1 MIRFFG
7 IPIDNLTTV
16 LLVITGCIIG
26 SVLLLALTNRIFFK
40 IGVRNI
46 GRRRVQMGLII
57 FALMLSTTLL
67 SSVLATGDVLTS
79 TVQSVAIYNWGN
91 IDETVVGGRG
101 PLGTFSQRIYN
112 RVESHVS
119 TSKTIAAV
127 AADLH
132 ENNLL
137 VADES
142 SRQVRSGV
150 TALAVLPGSEQGF
163 GGMLD
168 VNTKQHL
175 AIKSLGTND
184 VYLNLSAA
192 QLLNAQPGDT
202 LYLYSSNWPGRR
214 YSMRVA
220 ATVGNAGL
228 VGDTPY
234 ILARLDTFQNIE
246 NTPGRINEIF
256 VANRGGGGLNG
267 VGLSEQV
274 TQELKTILPRFVHVD
289 QVKQQGIQTSQSAEN
304 IFSTV
309 FSLFSL
315 FALAIGLLL
324 IFLIF
329 VLLAAERRAEMGM
342 ARAIGVQRYHLVL
355 MYIFEGAVYD
365 FLSSLVGIVIGVGS
379 SILLLNFLQP
389 ILQRF
394 NFPLKFSLQP
404 HSLIVAYC
412 LGVIFTFCSVAISS
426 WLVSHMTIVQAI
438 RDLPEIEHTPLSL
451 TEIKQLFWQ
460 YPGTD
465 YRSRE
470 KTPLFTTV
478 KMRLRR
484 IRRLLLE
491 HVPNVVL
498 EILRTL
504 AVLGLLPLVAGLGV
518 LQWGLASRE
527 IIPFSLGVS
536 LTVLGCGLLFNALLQ
551 RLIVPLSTPSGGQA
565 QGSVPTV
572 MVLGRWAQG
581 FVSTVGG
588 VGRGRLQRALFTLSV
603 TLVGCAIV
611 AYWALPFDVLA
622 RLGLPRFAGGI
633 EVFFVAGI
641 MMIFCTAWVLLVNAH
656 LWLAPLLAL
665 CARLPGLYV
674 LGKLSS
680 AYPLHNRFRT
690 WLNMVMFSL
699 VVFAMTVMAIITTAM
714 QNTYVDINTQT
725 GGYDIQATA
734 YFKPLPDLS
743 TSLQQYG
750 INPAAFTTI
759 GESDTTTV
767 GVIQPSAQRARWGYY
782 PAQIV
787 NGGFLQGYGLHLS
800 ARANGFSSDAAI
812 WQALQTHPDYALL
825 DSSAVPDNP
834 NTLVNPGVYDPSA
847 PSADQA
853 GGPATPPNF
862 FSETTFKLAGVYQ
875 GEKVFPATPVWIA
888 DETNRQSLK
897 VTIIGIVDNSDSAH
911 FGLYISQALYDK
923 AGLTKPLD
931 PANPNQESYYFKVAP
946 GQDKHALS
954 LALGSAFL
962 DYGLE
967 TTVLEDLI
975 WQAHGPRIFL
985 SQVLLGVVAITL
997 LLGVA
1002 GLAITG
1008 TRAVVERRQQIGM
1021 LRALGCSRLLVQ
1033 GSFLLESFLIGALGS
1048 TLGIVL
1054 GLILARNIFAANF
1067 FERYQT
1073 GLVFGIP
1080 WQQLE
1085 IIIAVSLLASLLG
1098 ALLPAWQAGR
1108 VTPAEALRYV

>member
-7 IPIDNLTTV
+7 TPIDDLTTI

-26 SVLLLALTNRIFFK
+26 IVLLLALTNRIFFK

-79 TVQSVAIYNWGN
+79 TVQSVAVYNWGN
-91 IDETVVGGRG
+91 IDETIEGGRG
-101 PLGTFSQRIYN
+101 PLGTFSQKVYK
-112 RVESHVS
+112 RVQAHAQ

-127 AADLH
+127 AAGLR
-132 ENNLL
+132 ESNLL

-142 SRQVRSGV
+142 SRQVRSNV
-150 TALAVLPGSEQGF
+150 TALALLPGSEQGF

-175 AIKSLGTND
+175 SIESLGSRD
-184 VYLNLSAA
+184 VYLNLTIA
-192 QLLNAQPGDT
+192 QLLNAHTGDT
-202 LYLYSSNWPGRR
+202 LYLYSSNWPGQR
-214 YSMRVA
+214 YGMRVA
-220 ATVGNAGL
+220 AIVGNAGL
-228 VGDTPY
+228 VGDSAY
-234 ILARLDTFQNIE
+234 VLARLDTFQKIE
-246 NTPGRINEIF
+246 NTPGLINTIF
-256 VANRGGGGLNG
+256 IANRGGGGLNG

-274 TQELKTILPRFVHVD
+274 SKELKATLPRSVHVN
-289 QVKQQGIQTSQSAEN
+289 QVKQQGIQTSQIAEN
-304 IFSTV
+304 IFSHV

-342 ARAIGVQRYHLVL
+342 ARAIGIQRRQLVL
-355 MYIFEGAVYD
+355 MYIFEGSVYD
-365 FLSSLVGIVIGVGS
+365 FLSSLIGIVIGMGS
-379 SILLLNFLQP
+379 SILLLKFLQP
-389 ILQRF
+389 MLQRF
-394 NFPLKFSLQP
+394 NFPLTFSFQP
-404 HSLIVAYC
+404 HSLVVAYC
-412 LGVIFTFCSVAISS
+412 LGVIFTFCSVVISS
-426 WLVSHMTIVQAI
+426 WLVSRMTIVQAM
-438 RDLPEIEHTPLSL
+438 RDLPDIGHTALSF
-451 TEIKQLFWQ
+451 TETRRLLR
-460 YPGTD
+460 YLGMGHRND
-465 YRSRE
+465 EE
-470 KTPLFTTV
+470 KLLFTTV
-478 KMRLRR
+478 KMRLRQV
-484 IRRLLLE
+484 RRLLLE

-498 EILRTL
+498 EILHALT
-504 AVLGLLPLVAGLGV
+504 VLGLLPLLAGLG
-518 LQWGLASRE
+518 LIQWGLARTQ

-536 LTVLGCGLLFNALLQ
+536 LTVLGCGLLFNALLYKIIMLFNKLRQ
-551 RLIVPLSTPSGGQA
+551 IKHTTHST
-565 QGSVPTV
+565 
-572 MVLGRWAQG
+572 
-581 FVSTVGG
+581 
-588 VGRGRLQRALFTLSV
+588 LQRASSSLLA

-611 AYWALPFDVLA
+611 AYWALPFDILA

-633 EVFFVAGI
+633 EVFFVAG
-641 MMIFCTAWVLLVNAH
+641 MMMVFCSAWVLLANAR
-656 LWLAPLLAL
+656 LWLAPILAL
-665 CARLPGLYV
+665 CARLPGMYV
-674 LGKLSS
+674 LAKLSS
-680 AYPLHNRFRT
+680 AYPLHSRFRT

-699 VVFAMTVMAIITTAM
+699 VVFAMTVMAIITNAM

-725 GGYDIQATA
+725 GGYDIRATA
-734 YFKPLPDLS
+734 YFKPLPDLY

-759 GESDTTTV
+759 GKINTTTV
-767 GVIQPSAQRARWGYY
+767 GIIQPGTQQARWGYY

-787 NGGFLQGYGLHLS
+787 NGGFLEGYGLHLS
-800 ARANGFSSDAAI
+800 ARAHGFSSDSAI

-825 DSSAVPDNP
+825 DSGAVPYNP
-834 NTLVNPGVYDPSA
+834 TVLANLGVYDPSA
-847 PSADQA
+847 PSAKQA
-853 GGPATPPNF
+853 GGPATPPDFNPD
-862 FSETTFKLAGVYQ
+862 TTFELEDVYQ

-888 DETNRQSLK
+888 DANNHQSLK

-911 FGLYISQALYDK
+911 FGLYLSQALYDNV
-923 AGLTKPLD
+923 GLTKPLD
-931 PANPNQESYYFKVAP
+931 ADNPRRESYYFKVAP
-946 GQDKHALS
+946 GQDKHALA

-975 WQAHGPRIFL
+975 WQARGPRIFL
-985 SQVLLGVVAITL
+985 SQVLLAVVAVTL

-1008 TRAVVERRQQIGM
+1008 TRAVIERRQQIGM
-1021 LRALGCSRLLVQ
+1021 LRALGCSRFLVQ
-1033 GSFLLESFLIGALGS
+1033 SSFLLESFLIGALGS
-1048 TLGIVL
+1048 TLGVVL

-1073 GLVFGIP
+1073 GLEFGIP